1 MARQSGNIVITGTI
15 DNLCFYQMDG
25 KFYVR
30 MKSSLSG
37 KMVKKDPAF
46 KPTMY
51 YAGLLG
57 KASRLASQVYRSLPE
72 ATKTKGLYRQLTGKA
87 MQWLKEGRNAEQ
99 VLLLLRETCALKMAV
114 EQKEPVMTAAE
125 REKHVFA
132 DVLIANIPAGAY
144 DDSEILSACICNS
157 PP

>member
-30 MKSSLSG
+30 VKSSLSG
-37 KMVKKDPAF
+37 KRVKKDPAF
-46 KPTMY
+46 KATMY
-51 YAGLLG
+51 HAGLLG
-57 KASRLASQVYRSLPE
+57 QAARLASQVYRSLPE
-72 ATKTKGLYRQLTGKA
+72 AAKTKGLYRQLTGKV
-87 MQWLKEGRNAEQ
+87 MRWLKEGCDPEQ
-99 VLLLLRETCALKMAV
+99 VLILLRETYMPKTAV
-114 EQKEPVMTAAE
+114 EQKEPVMTAAACD
-125 REKHVFA
+125 KHVFA
-132 DVLIANIPAGAY
+132 DALIANIPVVGY